1 MAITS
6 SSFPWG
12 SDASD
17 KVTIEWDPAVKSQPI
32 KVYTTANNTGSSR
45 VMNHSESSGGECCDR
60 DCSAGYLILLLA
72 PLMVPLRLRVPL

>member
-45 VMNHSESSGGECCDR
+45 VMNIDVNPNHQGVNAVIEIAQSGNRSGC
-60 DCSAGYLILLLA
+60 
-72 PLMVPLRLRVPL
+72 